1 MKYRNKFLKYYF
13 TINQKQKIMK
23 KFILPLL
30 SVLVLTACSSKKSSD
45 LENTKQIVLTAPAVA
60 NADTMVTNE
69 VAENNKP
76 EPKQII
82 NNYYA
87 APKQTNLPKKKVQ
100 QPPVVINTPAPVQ
113 PEVIAP
119 VVTAPSTNSGTD
131 VATNGAGNVPE
142 AAPVE
147 VKKKKGISDAGKGAI
162 IGGVGGAV
170 AGAVIGKNGKGAAVG
185 AVIGAAGGYI
195 LGRKSDKKSGRID
208 MTNN

>member
-1 MKYRNKFLKYYF
+1 
-13 TINQKQKIMK
+13 MK

-30 SVLVLTACSSKKSSD
+30 SVFILTACSNKKSD
-45 LENTKQIVLTAPAVA
+45 LENTKQIVLTAPAYA
-60 NADTMVTNE
+60 NADTMVTE
-69 VAENNKP
+69 AVVP
-76 EPKQII
+76 ETQVEPAQII

-87 APKQTNLPKKKVQ
+87 APKQASVPKKKA
-100 QPPVVINTPAPVQ
+100 QPPVVINTPKPA
-113 PEVIAP
+113 AP
-119 VVTAPSTNSGTD
+119 VVIVPEATVPASNGNE
-131 VATNGAGNVPE
+131 VVTNGAGNTPE

-170 AGAVIGKNGKGAAVG
+170 AGAVIGKNGKGAAIG

-208 MTNN
+208 IASN

>member
-1 MKYRNKFLKYYF
+1 
-13 TINQKQKIMK
+13 MK

-69 VAENNKP
+69 VVADNKP
-76 EPKQII
+76 EPTQII

-87 APKQTNLPKKKVQ
+87 APKQTNVPKRKVQ
-100 QPPVVINTPAPVQ
+100 KPVVVNNTPKPAQ
-113 PEVIAP
+113 PDVIAP
-119 VVTAPSTNSGTD
+119 VVTAPTTNTNTGSE
-131 VATNGAGNVPE
+131 VATNGTGNTDVS
-142 AAPVE
+142 APVE

-170 AGAVIGKNGKGAAVG
+170 AGAVIGKNGKGAAIG

-195 LGRKSDKKSGRID
+195 LGRKSDKKTGRID
-208 MTNN
+208 MMNK

>member
-1 MKYRNKFLKYYF
+1 MVYRNKDGNYYF

-30 SVLVLTACSSKKSSD
+30 SVLVLTACSSKKDSD

-69 VAENNKP
+69 VAADNKP
-76 EPKQII
+76 EPAQII

-87 APKQTNLPKKKVQ
+87 AHKQTNLPKKKVK

-119 VVTAPSTNSGTD
+119 VATAPTNTSGNE
-131 VATNGAGNVPE
+131 VASNGNENVPE
-142 AAPVE
+142 ASPVE

>member
-1 MKYRNKFLKYYF
+1 
-13 TINQKQKIMK
+13 MK

-30 SVLVLTACSSKKSSD
+30 SVLIFTACSDKKND
-45 LENTKQIVLTAPAVA
+45 LENTKQLVLTAPAVA

-69 VAENNKP
+69 VAAEAKP
-76 EPKQII
+76 EPTQII

-87 APKQTNLPKKKVQ
+87 APKQTNLPKKRVQ
-100 QPPVVINTPAPVQ
+100 KPVVVNNTPKPSQ

-119 VVTAPSTNSGTD
+119 VATAPTTNSGNE
-131 VATNGAGNVPE
+131 VATNGNANLPE
-142 AAPVE
+142 VAPVE

-208 MTNN
+208 MVRN